1 MESKYRNG
9 KIYKI
14 SSESCDKYYIGSTY
28 QLLRNRLKKHN
39 DCYNCFQRGTYHFVS
54 SFDIIKYPDHKI
66 ELIKLF
72 PCESK
77 TELEKEEGKY
87 QIENAENIINHRVA
101 GRTGLEWRNGNK
113 ANKQAYDK
121 ERRECEMPIR
131 CDCGK
136 LYYKRHFKSHEKT
149 KFHINS
155 KIKI

>member
-1 MESKYRNG
+1 M
-9 KIYKI
+9 
-14 SSESCDKYYIGSTY
+14 
-28 QLLRNRLKKHN
+28 
-39 DCYNCFQRGTYHFVS
+39 
-54 SFDIIKYPDHKI
+54 
-66 ELIKLF
+66 F
-72 PCESK
+72 PCQSK

-101 GRTGLEWRNGNK
+101 GRTGFERRNTITSK
-113 ANKQAYDK
+113 SNKQAYDK

-149 KFHINS
+149 KLHINS